1 MPLCGRGLPC
11 AGKSKRIKRRMIKR
25 LPPWFRQ
32 EIPRNI
38 HLVRNRLRD
47 FENHKLNTV
56 CLSAHCPNINACFE
70 NNSVTFMLL
79 GNICSR
85 NCNFCAVEKG
95 NSLPLAL
102 LEPYELALTA
112 RRMNLRYAVI
122 TSVTRDDLSSGGA
135 TQYARAVYL
144 TRRLNPE
151 IKIELLIPDFKGSKT
166 ALGLVVKSRPDIIG
180 HNLET
185 AQGLY
190 AKIRPLADYQRSLTV
205 LRNLKGLGFDG
216 FIKSGIMLGLGETE
230 SQALEAVSDLKNSGC
245 DILTLG
251 QYLAPL
257 ESNFPV
263 KEFVSPERF
272 EYYCRKAL
280 AIGFKAVYSGPLVR
294 SSYRAQ
300 EVYAKIAC

>member
-1 MPLCGRGLPC
+1 
-11 AGKSKRIKRRMIKR
+11 MISR
-25 LPPWFRQ
+25 LPAWFRQ
-32 EIPRNI
+32 EIPKDTAFI
-38 HLVRNRLRD
+38 KNRLKN
-47 FENHKLNTV
+47 FENARLNTV
-56 CLSAHCPNINACFE
+56 CLSAKCPNINNCFE
-70 NNSVTFMLL
+70 NNNVTFMIL

-95 NSLPLAL
+95 DSPPLAL
-102 LEPYELALTA
+102 FEPYELALTIG
-112 RRMNLRYAVI
+112 RMNLRYVVI
-122 TSVTRDDLSSGGA
+122 ISVPRDDLSLGGA

-151 IKIELLIPDFKGSKT
+151 VKIEVLIPDFNGSKT

-185 AQGLY
+185 ARGLY

-205 LRNLKGLGFDG
+205 LRNLRELGFDG

-230 SQALEAVSDLKNSGC
+230 CEALEAVSDLKNSGC

-251 QYLAPL
+251 QYLAPA

-263 KEFVSPERF
+263 KEFVSPEKF
-272 EYYCRKAL
+272 EYYRLEAL
-280 AIGFKAVYSGPLVR
+280 SLGFKTVYAGPLVR
-294 SSYRAQ
+294 SSYKAE
-300 EVYAKIAC
+300 EVYLEAAA